1 MKKPVCS
8 ALAILVLTLTPGLGT
23 NSGEAQT
30 GDEQTAAPVA
40 PLSSPN
46 PAPSFPWPSR
56 FTHDEH
62 AFTVFPPQ
70 LDRWQGERLEGR
82 AAVSVQA
89 PGAPKPVFGMVWLSA
104 RTEPD
109 SATGTLSVRDITV
122 SRASFPTALE
132 HAAGYLD
139 AVRQHLSTLTWNL
152 TRERLQS
159 ELGIEHAT
167 REVQNQPLRNA
178 PPRI

>member
-1 MKKPVCS
+1 
-8 ALAILVLTLTPGLGT
+8 
-23 NSGEAQT
+23 
-30 GDEQTAAPVA
+30 
-40 PLSSPN
+40 
-46 PAPSFPWPSR
+46 
-56 FTHDEH
+56 
-62 AFTVFPPQ
+62 
-70 LDRWQGERLEGR
+70 
-82 AAVSVQA
+82 
-89 PGAPKPVFGMVWLSA
+89 WLSA

-178 PPRI
+178 PPRIFYSESPAILVPIDGAPQLKELAGLDLLRVINTRALMLQEKSSQRYYLFVADHWMEASAIEGPWTEALVRPSAVD